1 MGIKRQIIKIDEA
14 LCNGCGH
21 CVSACA
27 EGAIQLVNGKAKLVS
42 EFYCDG
48 LGACIGD
55 CPTGA
60 LTLET
65 REAEP
70 FDATAVEA
78 HLQQQPI
85 VSPVSHQGC
94 PSSRLNTQSAALPE
108 YGNWPIQIR
117 LLSADAPFFEN
128 ADLLVAADC
137 VPARIP
143 GFVERFAA
151 GKVVMIGCPKFD
163 NAELYID
170 RFAEIFSKHTI
181 HSVTCLVMEV
191 PCCQGLPVI
200 ISEGMALS
208 GKQVPMEKIVVG
220 VDGTLRPPR
229 IIPV

>member
-1 MGIKRQIIKIDEA
+1 MGIKRQIIKIDET
-14 LCNGCGH
+14 LCNGCGQ

-65 REAEP
+65 READP
-70 FDATAVEA
+70 FDAAAVEV
-78 HLQQQPI
+78 HLQKSAP
-85 VSPVSHQGC
+85 PVPHQGC
-94 PSSRLNTQSAALPE
+94 PSAKLNTTSAALPE

-137 VPARIP
+137 VPARVP
-143 GFVERFAA
+143 GFVENFAA

-170 RFAEIFSKHTI
+170 RFAEIFAKHNI
-181 HSVTCLVMEV
+181 RSVTCLVMEV
-191 PCCQGLPVI
+191 PCCQGLPMIV
-200 ISEGMALS
+200 SEGMALS
-208 GKQVPMEKIVVG
+208 GKQVPLEKVVVG
-220 VDGTLRPPR
+220 IDGEIRQSRL
-229 IIPV
+229 VKV